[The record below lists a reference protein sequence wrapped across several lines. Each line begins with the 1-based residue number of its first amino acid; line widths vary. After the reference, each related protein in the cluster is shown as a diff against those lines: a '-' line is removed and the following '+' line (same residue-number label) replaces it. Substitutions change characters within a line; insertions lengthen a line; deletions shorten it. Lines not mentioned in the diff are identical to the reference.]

1 MENSAEDKPYL
12 LENKS
17 NSSDRR
23 AQTTEKQPVFHS
35 NSYQDNSNSAQKEA
49 EMLENLPNLFQH
61 SSKKVENSPVLAQNT
76 GVFRKNSQQDLQLE
90 IQQSKPAE
98 KLEVLENPQQPV
110 KGEELQTLEIF
121 GSYLEQPPVGA
132 LELQKQAN
140 FQLDEEQLEIAKNL
154 KFQSYEAILKG
165 IIKTQNTISA
175 YKGRGADYSHYTKE
189 LNRLKALKDAYI
201 ANQLNQKNKGGKNA

>member
-1 MENSAEDKPYL
+1 METRAEDSRYL

-17 NSSDRR
+17 NTTQQR
-23 AQTTEKQPVFHS
+23 AQTVHNIPQNYS
-35 NSYQDNSNSAQKEA
+35 NNA
-49 EMLENLPNLFQH
+49 EERAETLENSPQQFQQPA
-61 SSKKVENSPVLAQNT
+61 KRVENSPILPPKFAIVPQSEL
-76 GVFRKNSQQDLQLE
+76 VSLQLE
-90 IQQSKPAE
+90 IQQPKDPQ
-98 KLEVLENPQQPV
+98 KLEVLENSHQPV

-121 GSYLEQPPVGA
+121 GSYLEEPPVGA
-132 LELQKQAN
+132 LQLQKQAN

-189 LNRLKALKDAYI
+189 LNRLKALKDAYT
-201 ANQLNQKNKGGKNA
+201 ANQLKPKNKGGKNA